1 MKQQTV
7 VKTYIARKAPQVT
20 GQFQRDSQ
28 RMAQQGYRIVNQSV
42 IPQRAGCWKKFF
54 TVGFGAGET
63 TLTATY
69 ELTEA
74 EMERERDRLAQINEN
89 NAARAAEKIRQ
100 KAESDERKR
109 EEEAKKQAEKD
120 RKREGQARDREERS

>member
-7 VKTYIARKAPQVT
+7 VKTYTARKAPNVT

-42 IPQRAGCWKKFF
+42 IPQRAGCLKRFF
-54 TVGFGAGET
+54 TLGQGAGET

-69 ELTEA
+69 ELTEV
-74 EMERERDRLAQINEN
+74 ETELERERLAQINEN
-89 NAARAAEKIRQ
+89 NAARAAEKARQ
-100 KAESDERKR
+100 KAESDDRKR
-109 EEEAKKQAEKD
+109 EEKAKKQAEKD
-120 RKREGQARDREERS
+120 RKREEQARDREDQS

>member
-1 MKQQTV
+1 VKQQTV
-7 VKTYIARKAPQVT
+7 VKTYAARKAPNVT

-54 TVGFGAGET
+54 TLGYGAGET

-74 EMERERDRLAQINEN
+74 EMERERERLARINEE
-89 NAARAAEKIRQ
+89 NARKAEEKTRLKAENDERIRVEKIRKLQ
-100 KAESDERKR
+100 
-109 EEEAKKQAEKD
+109 EKD
-120 RKREGQARDREERS
+120 RKREEQARDREE

>member
-7 VKTYIARKAPQVT
+7 VKTYTGRKAPQVT

-28 RMAQQGYRIVNQSV
+28 KMAQQGYRIVNQSV
-42 IPQRAGCWKKFF
+42 IPQRAGCLKKMF
-54 TVGFGAGET
+54 TLGLGAGET

-74 EMERERDRLAQINEN
+74 EMENQRVELVRINEESARK
-89 NAARAAEKIRQ
+89 AADKARQ
-100 KAESDERKR
+100 KAEDDERKR
-109 EEEAKKQAEKD
+109 EEKARKLEEKD
-120 RKREGQARDREERS
+120 RKREERT